1 MFGVRTRGRGS
12 FDLDRGA
19 LRIGSASALEDEVSG
34 ALTRLQRG
42 PTGVVA
48 AVVEGLRRSGQLCGR

>member
-1 MFGVRTRGRGS
+1 MFGVRTLGRGS

-42 PTGVVA
+42 PRA
-48 AVVEGLRRSGQLCGR
+48 W